1 MLLDHG
7 ARRRTVSYGIQVE
20 VRVDPRAGKRA
31 VLVFYGDE
39 LHLRAVNAERLLG
52 CGIAIVGVLV
62 CVQARDGA
70 CLAAAD
76 EEVTVL
82 VEAGAFAAGAAG
94 APDAG
99 ARRPGIRHHVDGAVA
114 TLDKR
119 GVDKR
124 GAVSLVASVLAGVV
138 HKLVHQLPLP
148 GLASVLGDAHK
159 AVQVLR
165 GVAVNAPARV
175 RAGEQPAVIQ
185 GDDRRD
191 AVVLTEPG
199 LVGDKGLVCRCA

>member
-7 ARRRTVSYGIQVE
+7 ARRRAVSYGIQVE

-31 VLVFYGDE
+31 VFVFNGTKIDA
-39 LHLRAVNAERLLG
+39 RAVYVERLLI
-52 CGIAIVGVLV
+52 CRIAIIGVLV
-62 CVQARDGA
+62 CVQACDDAG
-70 CLAAAD
+70 LAAAD
-76 EEVTVL
+76 EEVSVL
-82 VEAGAFAAGAAG
+82 VEAGALAAGAAG
-94 APDAG
+94 APNAG

-114 TLDKR
+114 ALDKR

-124 GAVSLVASVLAGVV
+124 GAVSLVAAVLAGVV
-138 HKLVHQLPLP
+138 HKLVNQLPLP
-148 GLASVLGDAHK
+148 GLAFVLGDAHK

-191 AVVLTEPG
+191 AVVLAVAG
-199 LVGDKGLVCRCA
+199 LVGDKGLACRGA